1 MSDKNTPPCRHLL
14 LVLFLRNSWHRTTHH
29 YLVQSDILSTSTAMA
44 IQNFKIA
51 TKSLKGSVATNG
63 INRGIRGIR
72 LKWTLLGA
80 AYYFIMMRFENYR
93 DVCKV
98 VGNKRKS
105 NQRNFFRSVQR
116 RKTLHYEWRLK
127 ILRWHDGMYTKARL
141 CQKFDEQYG
150 SRIER
155 SGPMSTT
162 NHRMIFHQQ
171 YCRN

>member
-1 MSDKNTPPCRHLL
+1 
-14 LVLFLRNSWHRTTHH
+14 
-29 YLVQSDILSTSTAMA
+29 
-44 IQNFKIA
+44 
-51 TKSLKGSVATNG
+51 
-63 INRGIRGIR
+63 
-72 LKWTLLGA
+72 
-80 AYYFIMMRFENYR
+80 MMRFENYC

-98 VGNKRKS
+98 IGNKRKS